1 MRDYL
6 KGWKETTD
14 EMIPPIEKRR
24 FREKVIIRKPVDP
37 IRPKTESGV
46 DEEGTVYIL
55 NHSGKEDD
63 STTILG
69 SDAMKKLFLTR
80 LRTGEKIEMTST
92 PFVVGKGRDS
102 DYLIIGNPTISRRHA
117 IIEKTGEEFFVEDLQ
132 SSNHTFIDGEQLEGR
147 YKLTDQ
153 MIIQLSDEKFKVE
166 IKV

>member
-14 EMIPPIEKRR
+14 EMIPPIEKRG

-69 SDAMKKLFLTR
+69 SDAKKNYF
-80 LRTGEKIEMTST
+80 
-92 PFVVGKGRDS
+92 
-102 DYLIIGNPTISRRHA
+102 
-117 IIEKTGEEFFVEDLQ
+117 
-132 SSNHTFIDGEQLEGR
+132 
-147 YKLTDQ
+147 
-153 MIIQLSDEKFKVE
+153 
-166 IKV
+166 